1 MRTGFWSE
9 IDDLHWYHVLTDP
22 AAMQTGP
29 LIEIADLDSPHA
41 LMSLQMKQTLM

>member
-9 IDDLHWYHVLTDP
+9 IGDLHCYHVLTDP

-41 LMSLQMKQTLM
+41 LVSLQMKQTLI